1 MRIHELVPLHNSRH
15 PASQVELRR
24 TEGGEILL
32 AISGELDMK
41 VSTDLAPVLEAALFD
56 CPSHSRFYL
65 DMETRRLH
73 LLHRDRPPLLDPDA
87 GPEAFRSPSSSSTC
101 PRRSGMSWMS
111 LGLLAFFREG
121 EPETRSPT

>member
-65 DMETRRLH
+65 DMERV
-73 LLHRDRPPLLDPDA
+73 DYI
-87 GPEAFRSPSSSSTC
+87 SSTGIGLLSSILMQGQK
-101 PRRSGMSWMS
+101 RSISLILVHVPPKVRNVMDV